1 MSAGFADPPPFAAW
15 RHVDARE
22 GFEVVFFRDAK
33 DGFRIEGDTTGLEE
47 GEAWSVRY
55 EISLDPGWL
64 TRSARVVSI
73 SALGRREVDLET
85 DGGGRWRV
93 NGSEAPE
100 LEGCLDVDLES
111 SSFTN
116 AFPVHRLALAA
127 GDEAEAPAAWVRE
140 LDVSIERLEQHY
152 RRLADD
158 GGRQRFDYYSPRDD
172 FRSELVYDESG
183 LVLDYPGIAVRAG

>member
-1 MSAGFADPPPFAAW
+1 MPFRDPPPFAAW

-22 GFEVVFFRDAK
+22 GFEVVFFRGGD

-55 EISLDPGWL
+55 EISLDPAWL
-64 TRSARVVSI
+64 TRSARVVSV
-73 SALGRREVDLET
+73 SAHGRREVELET

-93 NGSEAPE
+93 NGAEMPE

-116 AFPVHRLALAA
+116 AFPIHRLGLAV
-127 GDEAEAPAAWVRE
+127 GDEAEAPATWVRE
-140 LDVSIERLEQHY
+140 LDVSLERLEQRY
-152 RRLADD
+152 RRLDD
-158 GGRQRFDYYSPRDD
+158 GGGHQRFDYHSPRDD

>member
-1 MSAGFADPPPFAAW
+1 MPFDEPPPFAVW

-22 GFEVVFFRDAK
+22 GFEVVFFRSVD
-33 DGFRIEGDTTGLEE
+33 DGLRIEGDTTGLEE

-55 EISLDPGWL
+55 EISLGPDWQ
-64 TRSARVVSI
+64 TRSARVVSV
-73 SALGRREVDLET
+73 SGHGTREVELET
-85 DGGGRWRV
+85 DGDGRWRV

-100 LEGCLDVDLES
+100 LEGCRDVDLES

-116 AFPVHRLALAA
+116 AFPVHRLALAV

-152 RRLADD
+152 RRLDDD
-158 GGRQRFDYYSPRDD
+158 GAHQRYDYYSPRDD
-172 FRSELVYDESG
+172 FRSELVYDEAG
-183 LVLDYPGIAVRAG
+183 LVIDYPGIAVRAG

>member
-1 MSAGFADPPPFAAW
+1 VPFADPPRYAAW

-22 GFEVVFFRDAK
+22 GFEVVFFRGDN
-33 DGFRIEGDTTGLEE
+33 GGLRIEGDTTGVEE

-64 TRSARVVSI
+64 TRSAHVVSV
-73 SALGRREVDLET
+73 SAYGRREVQLET
-85 DGGGRWRV
+85 DGHGRWRV
-93 NGSEAPE
+93 DGAEVPS

-116 AFPVHRLALAA
+116 AFPVHRLDLAV
-127 GDEAEAPAAWVRE
+127 GTDAEAPAAWVRE

-152 RRLADD
+152 RRIDDD
-158 GGRQRFDYYSPRDD
+158 GRHQRFDYYSPRDD